1 MLLYTSYQTQ
11 STIQMYMKIAVG
23 IIPFFFF
30 FLLYNSDNQTD
41 NQTPCFYYN
50 GSVTSMTA

>member
-30 FLLYNSDNQTD
+30 FYYTIVTIKQTIKHLVSIIMAVL
-41 NQTPCFYYN
+41 Q
-50 GSVTSMTA
+50 A